1 MDYTNKIQLTILI
14 PLLSVKAVDSFRKLI
29 INDIMPYDVSVVDED
44 EDLNSIT
51 ITFIIKGVDNATVIE
66 ELMDKYVNEHTRIRY
81 SMLIHWTH
89 NDRKYPSSVRINK
102 KGQKVRTREQKK
114 LLGL

>member
-1 MDYTNKIQLTILI
+1 VDTIQLTVLI
-14 PLLSVKAVDSFRKLI
+14 PLLSVKVVDTLQKLI
-29 INDIMPYDVSVVDED
+29 INDLMPYEISVADEYK
-44 EDLNSIT
+44 DLNSIT

-66 ELMDKYVNEHTRIRY
+66 ELMDAYVNEHTRIRY

-114 LLGL
+114 ILGL